1 VPKGEVEWRRHPET
15 VFVAPFPFGTSCI
28 WGLPQA
34 KERVVSPPVNAVSVP
49 IPEFRMIERSAS
61 SLALGD
67 SVDES
72 VAGESMG
79 HITAITASAR
89 HAGRFE
95 ILVDGKVIANLS
107 VDGIERLGIR
117 IGAPFSEPLANR
129 VAIEAAALH
138 TFDRAL
144 AMLAARPRAARDLER
159 VLVRK
164 GEPSEHVATAIQR
177 LITMGILDDA
187 RFARQFIRAKIS
199 GAGLSRR
206 RLQSELWRR
215 GVARDVIDAAL
226 AEVMAEDEVDEDAQI
241 VEVAARKLRT
251 LRSADP
257 AVARRRLYAFL
268 ARRGYDSSAIRRVI
282 DSLPAN
288 GEDEPLE

>member
-1 VPKGEVEWRRHPET
+1 MT
-15 VFVAPFPFGTSCI
+15 
-28 WGLPQA
+28 
-34 KERVVSPPVNAVSVP
+34 
-49 IPEFRMIERSAS
+49 ERSAP

-67 SVDES
+67 LPAHANE
-72 VAGESMG
+72 GEAPR

-95 ILVDGKVIANLS
+95 ILVDRDVVATLS
-107 VDGIERLGIR
+107 LDAIERLGLR
-117 IGAPFSEPLANR
+117 IGLAYSESLAHR
-129 VAIEAAALH
+129 VTVEAAALH

-159 VLVRK
+159 TLVRK
-164 GEPSEHVATAIQR
+164 GEPAEHVAAAVER
-177 LITMGILDDA
+177 LISSGLLDDA
-187 RFARQFIRAKIS
+187 QFARQFIRAKIS

-215 GVARDVIDAAL
+215 GVARDVIDGAL
-226 AEVMAEDEVDEDAQI
+226 AEVIEEDEVDEDAQI
-241 VEVAARKLRT
+241 AQVAAKKLRT

-257 AVARRRLYAFL
+257 TAARRRLYAFL
-268 ARRGYDSSAIRRVI
+268 ARRGYDSSAIRRVM

-288 GEDEPLE
+288 GEDEPLD

>member
-1 VPKGEVEWRRHPET
+1 M
-15 VFVAPFPFGTSCI
+15 A
-28 WGLPQA
+28 
-34 KERVVSPPVNAVSVP
+34 
-49 IPEFRMIERSAS
+49 
-61 SLALGD
+61 
-67 SVDES
+67 
-72 VAGESMG
+72 

-95 ILVDGKVIANLS
+95 IFVDGKVVATLS
-107 VDGIERLGIR
+107 LDGIERLAVR
-117 IGAPFSEPLANR
+117 IGTAYAETLANR
-129 VAIEAAALH
+129 VALEAAALH

-164 GEPSEHVATAIQR
+164 GEPAEHVAVAIQR
-177 LITMGILDDA
+177 LIALGLLDDA
-187 RFARQFIRAKIS
+187 QFARQFIRARIA

-215 GVARDVIDAAL
+215 GVARDVIDTAL
-226 AEVMAEDEVDEDAQI
+226 AEVMAEDDVDEDAQI
-241 VEVAARKLRT
+241 AAVAAKKLRT

-257 AVARRRLYAFL
+257 AAARRRLYAFL
-268 ARRGYDSSAIRRVI
+268 ARRGYDGSAIRRVM

-288 GEDEPLE
+288 CNDEPID

>member
-1 VPKGEVEWRRHPET
+1 MTE
-15 VFVAPFPFGTSCI
+15 
-28 WGLPQA
+28 L
-34 KERVVSPPVNAVSVP
+34 
-49 IPEFRMIERSAS
+49 SAH
-61 SLALGD
+61 SLALGGLAAA
-67 SVDES
+67 SES
-72 VAGESMG
+72 AESTSR
-79 HITAITASAR
+79 ITAISASAR

-95 ILVDGKVIANLS
+95 ILVDGKVVAILS
-107 VDGIERLGIR
+107 LDGIERLGLR
-117 IGAPFSEPLANR
+117 IGAQYSEPLANR

-164 GEPSEHVATAIQR
+164 GESAEHVAAAIQR
-177 LITMGILDDA
+177 LLAMGILDDA
-187 RFARQFIRAKIS
+187 QFARLFFRTMIS

-206 RLQSELWRR
+206 RRQSELWRR
-215 GVARDVIDAAL
+215 GVARDAIDAAL

-241 VEVAARKLRT
+241 AEVAAKKLRT

-268 ARRGYDSSAIRRVI
+268 ARRGYDSVAIRRVM
-282 DSLPAN
+282 DSLPAS

>member
-1 VPKGEVEWRRHPET
+1 MTELS
-15 VFVAPFPFGTSCI
+15 AP
-28 WGLPQA
+28 
-34 KERVVSPPVNAVSVP
+34 
-49 IPEFRMIERSAS
+49 

-67 SVDES
+67 PASAAHSDD
-72 VAGESMG
+72 ALR

-95 ILVDGKVIANLS
+95 ILVDGDVVATLS
-107 VDGIERLGIR
+107 LDSIERLGVR
-117 IGAPFSEPLANR
+117 IGVAYTEALANR
-129 VAIEAAALH
+129 VTVEAAALH

-159 VLVRK
+159 MLVRK
-164 GEPSEHVATAIQR
+164 GEPAEHVAAAVER
-177 LITMGILDDA
+177 LISLGILDDA
-187 RFARQFIRAKIS
+187 QFARQFIRAKIA

-226 AEVMAEDEVDEDAQI
+226 AEVLVEDEVDEDAQI
-241 VEVAARKLRT
+241 AQVAAKKLRT

-257 AVARRRLYAFL
+257 ATARRRLYAFL
-268 ARRGYDSSAIRRVI
+268 ARRGYEGSAIRRVM
-282 DSLPAN
+282 DALPAS

>member
-1 VPKGEVEWRRHPET
+1 MTEPS
-15 VFVAPFPFGTSCI
+15 AP
-28 WGLPQA
+28 
-34 KERVVSPPVNAVSVP
+34 
-49 IPEFRMIERSAS
+49 

-67 SVDES
+67 HASAPHSE
-72 VAGESMG
+72 APLG

-95 ILVDGKVIANLS
+95 IQVDGVVVATLS
-107 VDGIERLGIR
+107 LDAIERLHLR
-117 IGAPFSEPLANR
+117 IGVAYTEPLANR
-129 VAIEAAALH
+129 VTVEAAALH

-159 VLVRK
+159 MLVRK
-164 GEPSEHVATAIQR
+164 GEPAEHVAAAVER
-177 LITMGILDDA
+177 LISLGILDDA
-187 RFARQFIRAKIS
+187 QFARQFIRAKIS

-226 AEVMAEDEVDEDAQI
+226 AEVLVEDEVDEDAQI
-241 VEVAARKLRT
+241 AQVAAKKLRT

-257 AVARRRLYAFL
+257 AAARRRLYAFL
-268 ARRGYDSSAIRRVI
+268 ARRGYEGSAIRRVM
-282 DSLPAN
+282 DALPAN

>member
-1 VPKGEVEWRRHPET
+1 MT
-15 VFVAPFPFGTSCI
+15 DLSAP
-28 WGLPQA
+28 
-34 KERVVSPPVNAVSVP
+34 
-49 IPEFRMIERSAS
+49 

-67 SVDES
+67 LAPES
-72 VAGESMG
+72 GGGAPMA

-95 ILVDGKVIANLS
+95 IFVDGKVVATLS
-107 VDGIERLGIR
+107 LDGIERLAVR
-117 IGAPFSEPLANR
+117 IGTAYAETLANR
-129 VAIEAAALH
+129 VALEAAALH

-164 GEPSEHVATAIQR
+164 GEPAEHVAVAIQR
-177 LITMGILDDA
+177 LIALGLLDDA
-187 RFARQFIRAKIS
+187 QFARQFIRARIA

-215 GVARDVIDAAL
+215 GVARDVIDTAL
-226 AEVMAEDEVDEDAQI
+226 AEVMAEDDVDEDAQI
-241 VEVAARKLRT
+241 AAVAAKKLRT

-257 AVARRRLYAFL
+257 AAARRRLYAFL
-268 ARRGYDSSAIRRVI
+268 ARRGYDGSAIRRVM

-288 GEDEPLE
+288 CNDEPID